1 VTDTGGPALP
11 PGPVGRLASALAAD
25 DANLDSWARTL
36 SGAFG
41 EVLPA
46 GTLEVARERKLA
58 DRVAG
63 KPGEICM
70 IRVRF
75 GELVLELAAGRAAV
89 VGTVVREVHGITI
102 RRRTLTLD
110 EWRALFAAEITRLAA
125 GKASLRQAIERLLGA
140 PWPTG

>member
-1 VTDTGGPALP
+1 
-11 PGPVGRLASALAAD
+11 
-25 DANLDSWARTL
+25 
-36 SGAFG
+36 
-41 EVLPA
+41 VLPA

-102 RRRTLTLD
+102 RRRTLPLD
-110 EWRALFAAEITRLAA
+110 EWRGLFAAEITRLSA
-125 GKASLRQAIERLLGA
+125 GKASLQQAIERLLSA
-140 PWPTG
+140 S